1 MKKNSNIV
9 QTVVLVVFGLG
20 MLLGVLFFSGKIKLP
35 WDKESKTGITGS
47 VTIWGVLPYRQ
58 VKGTME
64 ALEQQNEGLRLNY
77 LEKKPA
83 SLQNDLVNAL
93 ASGKGPDIFMMS
105 PGEVAENLDRL
116 YIVPYAN
123 YSETSYRGNFIDA
136 ADIFLTENGILA
148 FPVFINPMVMYYNR
162 DTLTSNY
169 ITQPPTTWDA
179 LEKLAP
185 TLSIKDDAGKIKQSM
200 VAFGTTNNTSYPFDI
215 LLLKIFQAGNPII
228 YQAGNEWVAKPN
240 LNNSLADALSW
251 YVNFSNTTNSVYSWN
266 QSLPKDRDFF
276 TAGNLAFYFGYLT
289 EYADI
294 REKNPNLNFGVT
306 TVPQIS
312 DTSKK
317 VNYGQMYSIGISK
330 ISKNLPGAI
339 GVANLLTSKDIAP
352 RILGDNY
359 APVRRDLLS
368 QKPKDDAQRT
378 LLFNSAIISKT
389 FFDPDASQTNKL
401 LLRTVDQVNAGT
413 KDISSGV
420 EAINSSLQTMV
431 GKLKLP
437 AAPKPTP

>member
-35 WDKESKTGITGS
+35 WDKESETGITGS

-58 VKGTME
+58 VKGTMDT
-64 ALEQQNEGLRLNY
+64 LEQQNDGLRINY

-83 SLQNDLVNAL
+83 SMQNDLVNAL
-93 ASGKGPDIFMMS
+93 ASGKGPDLFMMS

-116 YIVPYAN
+116 YIVPYTA
-123 YSETSYRGNFIDA
+123 YSETLYKSNFIDA
-136 ADIFLTENGILA
+136 ADIFLTKNGILA

-162 DTLTSNY
+162 DILTSNY
-169 ITQPPTTWDA
+169 ITQPPTTWEE

-185 TLSIKDDAGKIKQSM
+185 TLSVKDDAGKIKQSM

-228 YQAGNEWVAKPN
+228 YPSSDGWTAKPN
-240 LNNSLADALSW
+240 INNSLGNAISW
-251 YVNFSNTTNSVYSWN
+251 YINFSNTTNSTYSWN

-276 TAGNLAFYFGYLT
+276 TAGNLVFYFGYLT
-289 EYADI
+289 EYPDI

-306 TVPQIS
+306 MVPQIS
-312 DTSKK
+312 DTAKK
-317 VNYGQMYSIGISK
+317 VDYGQMYSIGISK
-330 ISKNLPGAI
+330 ISKNLSGAI
-339 GVANLLTSKDIAP
+339 GVANLLTSKELAP
-352 RILGDNY
+352 RILGINY
-359 APVRRDLLS
+359 APVRRDLLA
-368 QKPKDDAQRT
+368 QKPKDDAEKT

-401 LLRTVDQVNAGT
+401 LLKTVDQINAGT
-413 KDISSGV
+413 RDISSGI

-431 GKLKLP
+431 NKLKLP
-437 AAPKPTP
+437 TVKAVP